1 MSLDSVERL
10 LQKYQIESH
19 VATQFGIV
27 DSRSCLNALLYLHA
41 FGYANSRHVRYLA
54 KDFIRLFGVDVDL
67 LNEYIHYFI
76 SDCSEYFKS
85 AYLLFPILLHRA
97 PNSVSLEE
105 EKRSNEFQ
113 ITTETEILKTIRW
126 INRGILTSQSI
137 ASVVFSCCSGVIE
150 RAIQLN
156 LLSTLI
162 CEVFVQSNRLV
173 ECVDNALMNPQSLSL
188 HVITM
193 SDAIRAFAVDSSDSA
208 DELCTAP
215 MPRRSIRQFYG
226 LVEFWSCFLPNPR
239 EFRAYAISTALD
251 ILCKRFNLP
260 VNDVMA
266 KFCLLVA
273 KTPTLAPYCD
283 SVLSDVFIGSMS
295 FVDFRQAYNQLLQ
308 QKRFDFHQTWNV
320 IFEGVFSSISQPLP
334 ISYFRYRDSQV
345 LNNMISELTIA
356 NDTKMP
362 LIQRVFRFHWSLL
375 LLERI
380 RAMGP
385 PQFDKDPQT
394 QGQNFRDTP
403 LLSVGRRPTGRNCE
417 RSATERTCRGK
428 LCDFLLDW
436 EDELPEPEL
445 TTCYKFASAS
455 DLSLCLGTSLQIEPV
470 AKMPLLAK
478 RNGGKFVTINLQQ
491 TKHEKKAD
499 LAIHGKQRYN
509 VSGAMNGYLADEPD
523 LRTRLLQRQMAQ
535 QCYPTDGLDLPD
547 NIEHFRHLKPIGRNP
562 SMRTGNHVEHL
573 YKAVSTIDG
582 LTYAVHR
589 ITTALFVYDFQPLA
603 ESILKHFFHT
613 NGTIKSKYM
622 GNGVPGINE
631 QLVWNF
637 IIQISCAIRT
647 VHAASMAVRCLDL
660 NRIIVNTSGRFMV
673 SGVGITEVLTAEPSS
688 NLIALQME
696 DLRMFGAILMTL
708 LSGTLHPVSQDRG
721 GNPQS
726 IDAHYSPDLR
736 NVVKVLSHAAAH
748 NGGRVTSINEIM
760 PMIGARFYSHMESLQ
775 IRVDM
780 LENDLCKIRASKRP
794 KEPYWSDTSERYM
807 LKLFRDYVFHQVD
820 AYGRPVLDLAHIV
833 LNLNKLDSGV
843 NETIQ
848 LASRDNENVLLVTYK
863 DLRNYLET
871 SFAYL
876 RKEMDSEI
884 SPDLKI
890 ADEAAAHINSSVYNL
905 PYASDLPGPSAN
917 Q

>member
-1 MSLDSVERL
+1 MATFGNGRVPQAPSGSRL
-10 LQKYQIESH
+10 YQY
-19 VATQFGIV
+19 
-27 DSRSCLNALLYLHA
+27 LN
-41 FGYANSRHVRYLA
+41 GRANSDNPA
-54 KDFIRLFGVDVDL
+54 
-67 LNEYIHYFI
+67 
-76 SDCSEYFKS
+76 
-85 AYLLFPILLHRA
+85 
-97 PNSVSLEE
+97 
-105 EKRSNEFQ
+105 
-113 ITTETEILKTIRW
+113 TTSMQHDYTE
-126 INRGILTSQSI
+126 Q
-137 ASVVFSCCSGVIE
+137 
-150 RAIQLN
+150 
-156 LLSTLI
+156 
-162 CEVFVQSNRLV
+162 
-173 ECVDNALMNPQSLSL
+173 
-188 HVITM
+188 
-193 SDAIRAFAVDSSDSA
+193 
-208 DELCTAP
+208 
-215 MPRRSIRQFYG
+215 
-226 LVEFWSCFLPNPR
+226 
-239 EFRAYAISTALD
+239 
-251 ILCKRFNLP
+251 
-260 VNDVMA
+260 
-266 KFCLLVA
+266 
-273 KTPTLAPYCD
+273 
-283 SVLSDVFIGSMS
+283 
-295 FVDFRQAYNQLLQ
+295 
-308 QKRFDFHQTWNV
+308 
-320 IFEGVFSSISQPLP
+320 
-334 ISYFRYRDSQV
+334 
-345 LNNMISELTIA
+345 
-356 NDTKMP
+356 
-362 LIQRVFRFHWSLL
+362 
-375 LLERI
+375 
-380 RAMGP
+380 
-385 PQFDKDPQT
+385 
-394 QGQNFRDTP
+394 
-403 LLSVGRRPTGRNCE
+403 
-417 RSATERTCRGK
+417 
-428 LCDFLLDW
+428 
-436 EDELPEPEL
+436 
-445 TTCYKFASAS
+445 
-455 DLSLCLGTSLQIEPV
+455 
-470 AKMPLLAK
+470 
-478 RNGGKFVTINLQQ
+478 
-491 TKHEKKAD
+491 
-499 LAIHGKQRYN
+499 QRYN
-509 VSGAMNGYLADEPD
+509 VSGPMNGYLTDEHCGQAYSNDYNQGVHMGGYVNSNLHGSYLRMSSNSPDQNGTRAISKHEELMAINQNIPLLGLQVTNEDTLKQRWALSTNTTFFAEPD

-589 ITTALFVYDFQPLA
+589 ITSSLCSTPKSRIGVVLATQMSLEYTMFFLTGAFSDTSALFVYDFQPLA

-631 QLVWNF
+631 QLIWNF

-647 VHAASMAVRCLDL
+647 VHAASMTVRCLDL
-660 NRIIVNTSGRFMV
+660 NRVIVNTSGRFMV

-708 LSGTLHPVSQDRG
+708 LSGTLHPVAQDRG

-736 NVVKVLSHAAAH
+736 NVVKVLSHAAVH

-780 LENDLCKIRASKRP
+780 LENDLCKELQNGRLFRLLGMISTVCDRNLP

-863 DLRNYLET
+863 DLRNYLEI

-884 SPDLKI
+884 SPEMKI
-890 ADEAAAHINSSVYNL
+890 GDEGASHMDTSMYNL